1 MSRLTLFSLILIA
14 SGLLLLGFQS
24 IQALMGVEIV
34 WKEITLEG
42 LMNSAVLEKLNVG
55 DVFDVKLYQGG
66 DPRTAKSG
74 SAQVRHITR
83 QSEGRYQG
91 HYLVG
96 LSVPSFS
103 EQEEPPPEPA

>member
-42 LMNSAVLEKLNVG
+42 LMSADHVQWVQSLSWSLLRKAAVYVIAAPLYAVLLAAGVVLLIASG
-55 DVFDVKLYQGG
+55 IFS
-66 DPRTAKSG
+66 RTG
-74 SAQVRHITR
+74 
-83 QSEGRYQG
+83 
-91 HYLVG
+91 
-96 LSVPSFS
+96 
-103 EQEEPPPEPA
+103 